1 MEPGSVWSVRYQTFE
16 YSYGF
21 NTAVRKGQE
30 MNVLSLFD
38 GCGIAC
44 MALKDANISVEHY
57 YASEIDKWAI
67 QIALKN
73 HPEII
78 QLGDVKTIDLESLPP
93 IDLLIGGSPCQDL
106 SGAGKAEGLFG
117 DRSILFFEY
126 ARALRLLKPRYFLFE
141 NVASM
146 KKMWRD
152 IISLELGVE
161 PVRINSS
168 LVSGQMRDRLYWTNI
183 RFEQPADRK
192 IYWNDIYEFN
202 AQCFYYTENSFKW
215 LFATQKRKDK
225 YKEYCSDELVKMQ
238 MVEASHYKGYSNQR
252 CFGIKDVK
260 GIRYVSPVEC
270 ERLQTLPDN
279 YTEGV
284 SNTQRY
290 KMLGNG
296 FTCAVIEH
304 IVGHIK

>member
-1 MEPGSVWSVRYQTFE
+1 
-16 YSYGF
+16 
-21 NTAVRKGQE
+21 

-44 MALKDANISVEHY
+44 MALKDADIPVEHY

-78 QLGDVKTIDLESLPP
+78 QLGDVKTIDFESLPP
-93 IDLLIGGSPCQDL
+93 IDLLIGGSPCQNL
-106 SGAGKAEGLFG
+106 SSAGKAEGLFG

-126 ARALRLLKPRYFLFE
+126 VRALRLLKPRYFLFE

-161 PVRINSS
+161 PIRVNSS
-168 LVSGQMRDRLYWTNI
+168 LVSAQMRDRLYWTNI
-183 RFEQPADRK
+183 QFEQPSDRGVVLK
-192 IYWNDIYEFN
+192 DILESGVVDREKSFCIDANYAKGTTLESY
-202 AQCFYYTENSFKW
+202 QEKHRRQVVYLYRLPHGYVTENIKVYDKYPT
-215 LFATQKRKDK
+215 LATQNPDTK
-225 YKEYCSDELVKMQ
+225 YKVVDGNSFRKLT
-238 MVEASHYKGYSNQR
+238 
-252 CFGIKDVK
+252 
-260 GIRYVSPVEC
+260 PVEC